1 MVFPHGSSIPI
12 EKVGRYTRSSMGW
25 DPPSKKQELF
35 HRDSR
40 FVLLRHSQAKDG
52 LEHLHEELVP
62 ILAYSMFRFDMEDDE
77 CVLYWY
83 GRLSMTS
90 YSSWGTHLLPSYE
103 LQVSQSAQRGG
114 MGKTLMACLYDI
126 ARRWN
131 MQKVMLTVFKG
142 ENVSVSLGLSRN
154 SEVIRQKTK
163 PHSHFT
169 KLWGSYDLLIDMCK
183 ALILYMKL
191 QH

>member
-1 MVFPHGSSIPI
+1 
-12 EKVGRYTRSSMGW
+12 MGW

-40 FVLLRHSQAKDG
+40 FVLLRRSQAKDG

-62 ILAYSMFRFDMEDDE
+62 ILAYSMFRFDMEGDE

-90 YSSWGTHLLPSYE
+90 YSSSRGTHLLGSYE

-114 MGKTLMACLYDI
+114 MGKTLMGCLYDI

-131 MQKVMLTVFKG
+131 MRKVMLTVFKG
-142 ENVSVSLGLSRN
+142 EDASVSLGAFPY

-163 PHSHFT
+163 LRSHFT
-169 KLWGSYDLLIDMCK
+169 WPWGWYDFLIDKCK
-183 ALILYMKL
+183 ALILYMKI
-191 QH
+191 HHRVR

>member
-1 MVFPHGSSIPI
+1 MVFFPRLLSAPI
-12 EKVGRYTRSSMGW
+12 EKVGRYTNSSMGW

-40 FVLLRHSQAKDG
+40 FVLLRRSQAQDS
-52 LEHLHEELVP
+52 LEHLHEELP
-62 ILAYSMFRFDMEDDE
+62 ILAYSMFRFDMEGDE

-83 GRLSMTS
+83 GRLSMS
-90 YSSWGTHLLPSYE
+90 SHSSWGTHLLWSYE

-114 MGKTLMACLYDI
+114 MGKTLMGCLCDI

-142 ENVSVSLGLSRN
+142 ENVSASLWDFFILKRLFGR
-154 SEVIRQKTK
+154 K
-163 PHSHFT
+163 PSC
-169 KLWGSYDLLIDMCK
+169 I
-183 ALILYMKL
+183 LILQGYRVGTIF
-191 QH
+191 

>member
-1 MVFPHGSSIPI
+1 MPI
-12 EKVGRYTRSSMGW
+12 EEVGRYTKSSMGW

-40 FVLLRHSQAKDG
+40 FVLLRRSQAQAQDG
-52 LEHLHEELVP
+52 LEHLHEELP

-83 GRLSMTS
+83 SRLSMPS
-90 YSSWGTHLLPSYE
+90 YSWSTYLLCSYE
-103 LQVSQSAQRGG
+103 LQVAQSAQRGG
-114 MGKTLMACLYDI
+114 MGKTLMGCLDDI
-126 ARRWN
+126 ARRWK
-131 MQKVMLTVFKG
+131 MRKVMLTVFKG
-142 ENVSVSLGLSRN
+142 ENVSVSLGTFPYSK
-154 SEVIRQKTK
+154 VIRQKTK
-163 PHSHFT
+163 LHSHFT
-169 KLWGSYDLLIDMCK
+169 KLWGWYDFPIDMCK

>member
-1 MVFPHGSSIPI
+1 MGRHRLRLL
-12 EKVGRYTRSSMGW
+12 KRVGRYTKSSMGW

-40 FVLLRHSQAKDG
+40 FVLLRRSQAEDG
-52 LEHLHEELVP
+52 LEHLHEELP

-90 YSSWGTHLLPSYE
+90 HSSRGALICCASYE

-114 MGKTLMACLYDI
+114 MGKTLMGYLYDI

-131 MQKVMLTVFKG
+131 MRKVMLTVFKG
-142 ENVSVSLGLSRN
+142 ERENALVSLGLSPVLRGYSAEN
-154 SEVIRQKTK
+154 QAAFSFYKAMGLVRF
-163 PHSHFT
+163 SH
-169 KLWGSYDLLIDMCK
+169 
-183 ALILYMKL
+183 
-191 QH
+191 

>member
-1 MVFPHGSSIPI
+1 MVFPHWSSMPI

-40 FVLLRHSQAKDG
+40 FVLLRRSQAKDS

-90 YSSWGTHLLPSYE
+90 YSSWGTHLL
-103 LQVSQSAQRGG
+103 R
-114 MGKTLMACLYDI
+114 
-126 ARRWN
+126 
-131 MQKVMLTVFKG
+131 
-142 ENVSVSLGLSRN
+142 
-154 SEVIRQKTK
+154 
-163 PHSHFT
+163 
-169 KLWGSYDLLIDMCK
+169 KL
-183 ALILYMKL
+183 
-191 QH
+191 

>member
-1 MVFPHGSSIPI
+1 
-12 EKVGRYTRSSMGW
+12 MGW

-40 FVLLRHSQAKDG
+40 FVLLRRSQPQDG

-62 ILAYSMFRFDMEDDE
+62 ILAYSMFRFDVEDDE

-83 GRLSMTS
+83 VRLSMTPCS
-90 YSSWGTHLLPSYE
+90 LWGAHLLCSYE

-114 MGKTLMACLYDI
+114 MGKSLMGCLDDI

-131 MQKVMLTVFKG
+131 IRKVMLTVFKG
-142 ENVSVSLGLSRN
+142 EKASASWIIPVLRGYSAENQAAFSFYKAIGLVRFA
-154 SEVIRQKTK
+154 
-163 PHSHFT
+163 H
-169 KLWGSYDLLIDMCK
+169 
-183 ALILYMKL
+183 
-191 QH
+191 

>member
-1 MVFPHGSSIPI
+1 
-12 EKVGRYTRSSMGW
+12 MGW

-35 HRDSR
+35 HPDSR
-40 FVLLRHSQAKDG
+40 FVLLRRLQAKDG

-62 ILAYSMFRFDMEDDE
+62 ILAYSMFRFDMEVDE

-90 YSSWGTHLLPSYE
+90 HSSWGTHLLYSYE

-114 MGKTLMACLYDI
+114 MGKTLMGCLYDI

-131 MQKVMLTVFKG
+131 IRKVMLTVFKG
-142 ENVSVSLGLSRN
+142 ENVSVSLGPFPY
-154 SEVIRQKTK
+154 SEVIRQKTMLRF
-163 PHSHFT
+163 HFT
-169 KLWGSYDLLIDMCK
+169 RPWGWCDFLIDMCK
-183 ALILYMKL
+183 ALILYVKI
-191 QH
+191 QY